1 MGMVFYPPLI
11 VSPCDI
17 LLFLLTFGVSYLN
30 VILGITQA
38 SMLTMLYVQLKH
50 LFDVSSDLCK
60 IELDVSELERKK
72 LAQLH
77 RREKFIRILL
87 VLLVIIDIS
96 SFAIMSW
103 LLVSKAQQKH
113 DCDNLMQLLNDQD
126 IKALYKI
133 HTGIRSGLALS
144 TSVWLIT
151 ISCLINNLINLGTTD
166 NL

>member
-1 MGMVFYPPLI
+1 M
-11 VSPCDI
+11 
-17 LLFLLTFGVSYLN
+17 LLLVFGVSYLN

-50 LFDVSSDLCK
+50 LFDVSFDLCK

-103 LLVSKAQQKH
+103 LLVSKA
-113 DCDNLMQLLNDQD
+113 
-126 IKALYKI
+126 
-133 HTGIRSGLALS
+133 
-144 TSVWLIT
+144 
-151 ISCLINNLINLGTTD
+151 
-166 NL
+166 